1 MADEAN
7 RVAFMEIQGRMIET
21 TGKLKQVQNQMR
33 NKETEKKRAYLTLEE
48 LGQLPDSTNT
58 YKAVGRTFL
67 LEPKSVLVNEQ
78 QQKLKDSETA
88 ISSLQTSKEYLE
100 KQMADVENNLRELLQ
115 QDPVAPLHQ
124 EARTSQLKITSVKAL
139 AESSNLTS
147 IPSHYNFTT
156 STSGDQA
163 GHSDHDDSI
172 PVIDFSLLSSSNPD
186 QRSKVISDL
195 AKACQVW
202 GFFMVINHGVPES
215 QMKATVDAFMR
226 FFDLTEEEKREFQGR
241 HVLDPIRCGT
251 SFNPSVDKVFFWRD
265 FLKVKVHPEFHFPTK
280 PEGLSEVLA
289 EYSGAVR
296 KLARGLLK
304 GISESL
310 GLEPGYID
318 EAMNMDSSL
327 QILTANLYPPCP
339 QPELAMG
346 IPPHSDHG
354 LLTILMQN
362 GIGGLQVH
370 HGGKWVNVDPCPNA
384 FLVNTGDHLEII
396 SNGKYKSVVH
406 RAVVNNKAT
415 WMSIPQS
422 IGPWPDTVV
431 APAEL
436 LVDGEN
442 NRALYIAMKYKDYLE
457 LQQSNVLDGKSCLKW
472 CNLMERLI
480 LCDARSKNR
489 IALIHTSK

>member
-1 MADEAN
+1 MATD
-7 RVAFMEIQGRMIET
+7 F
-21 TGKLKQVQNQMR
+21 
-33 NKETEKKRAYLTLEE
+33 
-48 LGQLPDSTNT
+48 
-58 YKAVGRTFL
+58 
-67 LEPKSVLVNEQ
+67 
-78 QQKLKDSETA
+78 
-88 ISSLQTSKEYLE
+88 
-100 KQMADVENNLRELLQ
+100 
-115 QDPVAPLHQ
+115 PVAPLHQ
-124 EARTSQLKITSVKAL
+124 DASTSRLKITSVKAL

-147 IPSHYNFTT
+147 IPSHYAFTT

-163 GHSDHDDSI
+163 VHSEHDDSI

-186 QRSKVISDL
+186 QQSKVISDL
-195 AKACQVW
+195 AKACQDW

-215 QMKATVDAFMR
+215 QMKATVDAFKR
-226 FFDLTEEEKREFQGR
+226 FFDLTEEEKREFQGK

-289 EYSGAVR
+289 QYSGAVR

-370 HGGKWVNVDPCPNA
+370 HGGKWVNVDPFPNA

-396 SNGKYKSVVH
+396 SNGKYKSVLH

-415 WMSIPQS
+415 RMSIPQS
-422 IGPWPDTVV
+422 IGPSPNTVV

-472 CNLMERLI
+472 VKI
-480 LCDARSKNR
+480 
-489 IALIHTSK
+489 